1 MNCEARRATA
11 SVGPPGAAGTT
22 MRIGLADRIAAVR
35 SPHWRRRRSRPQQR
49 RCALQ
54 SASHATEWSAFASQ
68 FDVGRYL
75 SHLPLVLQ
83 ACFWYPQHGHT
94 DPEQWSHLQP
104 SHVMK
109 TTANFSWK
117 RYNALQGAC
126 SPAQR
131 SMIWTPISASTT
143 SQSLSWKRKCGSPPT
158 MAETI
163 REPSALHTRDPF
175 FRNIGLLKSGTFA
188 QFPFWV

>member
-1 MNCEARRATA
+1 MRSNGRFSLLSSTSADIYPNYLWFCRLAF
-11 SVGPPGAAGTT
+11 GTHSIGT
-22 MRIGLADRIAAVR
+22 PIPRNGRIC
-35 SPHWRRRRSRPQQR
+35 RRSIVIVFG
-49 RCALQ
+49 A
-54 SASHATEWSAFASQ
+54 
-68 FDVGRYL
+68 
-75 SHLPLVLQ
+75 
-83 ACFWYPQHGHT
+83 
-94 DPEQWSHLQP
+94 P

-126 SPAQR
+126 SPEQR

-163 REPSALHTRDPF
+163 KEPSALHTRDPF

-188 QFPFWV
+188 NFHFGYNLSVSFSAGLGDVGPGAGLEGD